1 MKKMVKVLSVLLML
15 TLVLGLFSGCG
26 DDRVTIRVYNWG
38 EYIDE
43 DMIDLFEE
51 ETGIR
56 VDYTTFNDNESMYA
70 KVKNAGDDSYD
81 VIVPSDYMI
90 KQMIAEDML
99 APINFENVPNLSN
112 VDPLYLNP
120 SYDPE
125 GMYSAPYLAGLVG
138 ILYNTDE
145 TGGEEINSWKALFD
159 PKYAGKVCMLDSMR
173 DSVGL
178 TLKML
183 GYSMND
189 TDPAHIE
196 EAKNVLIAQKPN
208 VLAYGTDELTEKV
221 MSGTAA
227 MAMVYPGEGISAV
240 AEQPENLK
248 FVIPVEGS
256 NLAVDSFVI
265 PKNSTHKAEAEAFI
279 NFMLRPDV
287 AAANAQ
293 ASGYATTNKAAKE
306 LLPPEVIN
314 NACLYPSED
323 VMQKCEAFTSD
334 NAPYVEAW
342 NEIKAK

>member
-1 MKKMVKVLSVLLML
+1 MKKVLAVVLML
-15 TLVLGLFSGCG
+15 TLVACLFSGCS

-99 APINFENVPNLSN
+99 LPLNKANIPNLVN
-112 VDPLYLNP
+112 VDDIYVNP

-125 GMYSAPYLAGLVG
+125 SAYSVPYLAGLVG

-145 TGGEEINSWKALFD
+145 VDEEITSWRALFD
-159 PKYAGKVCMLDSMR
+159 EKYAGKVCMLDSMR
-173 DSVGL
+173 DSIGL

-196 EAKNVLIAQKPN
+196 EAKNLLIAQKPN

-227 MAMVYPGEGISAV
+227 MSMVYPGEGIGAV

-248 FVIPVEGS
+248 FVIPTEGS

-265 PKNSTHKAEAEAFI
+265 PKNSAHPAEAEAFI

-287 AAANAQ
+287 AAANAV

-306 LLPPEVIN
+306 LLPPEVAN
-314 NACLYPSED
+314 NACLYPSAD
-323 VMQKCEAFTSD
+323 VMAKCEEFTSE
-334 NAPYVEAW
+334 NTPYVEAW
-342 NEIKAK
+342 NEIKAR

>member
-1 MKKMVKVLSVLLML
+1 MRKIAKALTVLLSL
-15 TLVLGLFSGCG
+15 VLVLGLFSGCG

-70 KVKNAGDDSYD
+70 KVKNAGDESYD

-90 KQMIAEDML
+90 KKMIEEDML
-99 APINFENVPNLSN
+99 AELNFENIPNFKN
-112 VDPLYLNP
+112 VDPIYVNP

-125 GMYSAPYLAGLVG
+125 SKYSVPYLAGLVG

-145 TGGEEINSWKALFD
+145 TGGEEITSWRALFD
-159 PKYAGKVCMLDSMR
+159 EKYAGKVCMLDSMR
-173 DSVGL
+173 DTLGL

-196 EAKNVLIAQKPN
+196 EAKQLLIAQKPN

-227 MAMVYPGEGISAV
+227 MSMVYPGEGIGAV
-240 AEQPENLK
+240 AEQPENLR
-248 FVIPVEGS
+248 FVIPTEGS
-256 NLAVDSFVI
+256 NLAVDSFVV
-265 PKNSTHKAEAEAFI
+265 PKNSAHKAEAEAFI

-287 AAANAQ
+287 AAANAI
-293 ASGYATTNKAAKE
+293 ASAYGTTNAAAKAQ
-306 LLPPEVIN
+306 LPPEVAN
-314 NACLYPSED
+314 DPCLYPSEE
-323 VMQKCEAFTSD
+323 VMAKCEEFTSD
-334 NAPYVEAW
+334 NEPYVEAW